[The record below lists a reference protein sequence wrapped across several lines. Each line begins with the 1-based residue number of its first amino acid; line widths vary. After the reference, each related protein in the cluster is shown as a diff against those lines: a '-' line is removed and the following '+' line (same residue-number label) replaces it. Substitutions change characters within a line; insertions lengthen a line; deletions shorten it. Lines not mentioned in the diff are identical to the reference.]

1 MIGRIMQYILGRFW
15 PHSTDVDMEVH
26 QVADIPPEDREKVE
40 ETENRMRQEMVRAQ
54 TEYLRLRDR
63 YGSGRGIQ

>member
-1 MIGRIMQYILGRFW
+1 MQYILGRFW
-15 PHSTDVDMEVH
+15 PRSTDVDMEVH
-26 QVADIPPEDREKVE
+26 QVADIPLEDKRKVE

-63 YGSGRGIQ
+63 YGSERGIQ

>member
-15 PHSTDVDMEVH
+15 PRSTDVDMEVH
-26 QVADIPPEDREKVE
+26 QVADIPPEDREKVGKAE
-40 ETENRMRQEMVRAQ
+40 DRMRQEMIRAQ

-63 YGSGRGIQ
+63 YGSGRSVQ